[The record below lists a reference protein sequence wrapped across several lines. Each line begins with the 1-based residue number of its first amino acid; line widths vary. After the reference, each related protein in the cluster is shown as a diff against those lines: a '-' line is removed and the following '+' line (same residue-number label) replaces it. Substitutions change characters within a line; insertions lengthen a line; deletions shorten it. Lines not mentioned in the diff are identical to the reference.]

1 MPVRQQMNDITLLCE
16 SIQRS
21 NEIKVSRNSDILTR
35 PDFTRGADVQDHAFI
50 LVLLLKVLKQRAH
63 LHRQAAIWRW
73 IGPDKKNFDL
83 RGPSRDH
90 GMFPSTG
97 GYLPTQG

>member
-21 NEIKVSRNSDILTR
+21 NEIKVSRNTDILAR
-35 PDFTRGADVQDHAFI
+35 PDFSRGADVQDHAFI

-73 IGPDKKNFDL
+73 IGPDEKNFDF
-83 RGPSRDH
+83 RRPSRDH
-90 GMFPSTG
+90 VMFTSTG
-97 GYLPTQG
+97 DHLSTQG